1 MKIDLHNHTNHSPC
15 SNQTVKEMLDTAKK
29 FGLDVVAITDH
40 DSVSGI
46 DEAIEYGKKIGIKV
60 IPGLEIT
67 ATSEYDV
74 KSLEPHT
81 RVDILGYR
89 IDWRSNLLKKFYDE
103 LSILKI
109 KWAKEVVQYLNE
121 KEYQIDF
128 DSLNGYSELFI
139 IKQLIERNYCRNRSE
154 AKKITR
160 SKDIIKKYPFIRPS
174 LKESINLIMKI
185 GGIPVLAH
193 PYRGP
198 RRKAFSDQQVLDLIQ
213 VLKRYGL
220 MGVETHHFFHVEE
233 QRYDK
238 LLKICKIQ
246 NLIPTIGSDHHST
259 SNTYKRI
266 TDNDKRISVFSTI
279 NCDFTEIINLCLN
292 IKSNFNLRRNF
303 YDWYIRQ

>member
-121 KEYQIDF
+121 KDYQIDF
-128 DSLNGYSELFI
+128 DS
-139 IKQLIERNYCRNRSE
+139 
-154 AKKITR
+154 
-160 SKDIIKKYPFIRPS
+160 
-174 LKESINLIMKI
+174 
-185 GGIPVLAH
+185 
-193 PYRGP
+193 
-198 RRKAFSDQQVLDLIQ
+198 
-213 VLKRYGL
+213 
-220 MGVETHHFFHVEE
+220 
-233 QRYDK
+233 
-238 LLKICKIQ
+238 
-246 NLIPTIGSDHHST
+246 
-259 SNTYKRI
+259 
-266 TDNDKRISVFSTI
+266 
-279 NCDFTEIINLCLN
+279 
-292 IKSNFNLRRNF
+292 
-303 YDWYIRQ
+303 